1 MVGWRWW
8 WWWWWSKNEV
18 KVGVAFI
25 TIGKALNSNDRWKAK
40 CSLCQEYITTLH
52 TIQLYLKYITKLRC
66 WHEITDWRTQFV
78 LKRPCQLSSSVM
90 LEISTSIQYSIILYL
105 LLYCNICSA
114 NESNL
119 FSIFVLESQ
128 SRFLYFLLCEE
139 NINEEIQNKLAKTLF
154 QMWSSLWWLI
164 IMKELKKSF
173 VNKTK
178 NIIIKVVAEINSL
191 LSGEFKKGK
200 KNKNLIS

>member
-1 MVGWRWW
+1 M
-8 WWWWWSKNEV
+8 
-18 KVGVAFI
+18 
-25 TIGKALNSNDRWKAK
+25 
-40 CSLCQEYITTLH
+40 
-52 TIQLYLKYITKLRC
+52 
-66 WHEITDWRTQFV
+66 
-78 LKRPCQLSSSVM
+78 
-90 LEISTSIQYSIILYL
+90 

-154 QMWSSLWWLI
+154 QMLRSAV
-164 IMKELKKSF
+164 MTHYNETKQSF
-173 VNKTK
+173 LNKTK

>member
-1 MVGWRWW
+1 
-8 WWWWWSKNEV
+8 
-18 KVGVAFI
+18 
-25 TIGKALNSNDRWKAK
+25 
-40 CSLCQEYITTLH
+40 
-52 TIQLYLKYITKLRC
+52 
-66 WHEITDWRTQFV
+66 
-78 LKRPCQLSSSVM
+78 M

-154 QMWSSLWWLI
+154 QMLSSLTV
-164 IMKELKKSF
+164 MTHYNGTKQSF

-191 LSGEFKKGK
+191 LSGEFRKAKELEFNIISG
-200 KNKNLIS
+200 NVSWLILRP